1 MNPFFMTWGFIALF
15 CAAGG
20 AAASSEPQFA
30 TGQHRYHLDVSS
42 PKKIQGGYLLFLPK
56 EYGKDRKLWPTI
68 LFLHGAGER
77 GDDLGILGR
86 IALPMV
92 LEERDD
98 FPFIVISPQCPKG
111 RTWSNEFLVAL
122 LDEIVSKY
130 RVDTDR
136 IYLTGL
142 SMGGNGTWN
151 LAMECPGRFAAIA
164 PVCGWGDTSRVSVL
178 RDVPVWVFHGELDT
192 SVPVARGREIA
203 EALVKAGGNV
213 KTTLYPG
220 RGHDCWHETYND
232 PVLYEWLLRHK
243 KSDQGK

>member
-1 MNPFFMTWGFIALF
+1 MRSDKGHDEMNPFFMTWGFIALF

-122 LDEIVSKY
+122 LDEIRGSDASRAEYVYTPELVVRGSTAASPV
-130 RVDTDR
+130 RVVRTPVVTAR
-136 IYLTGL
+136 RRTPR
-142 SMGGNGTWN
+142 
-151 LAMECPGRFAAIA
+151 AVQGR
-164 PVCGWGDTSRVSVL
+164 
-178 RDVPVWVFHGELDT
+178 
-192 SVPVARGREIA
+192 
-203 EALVKAGGNV
+203 
-213 KTTLYPG
+213 
-220 RGHDCWHETYND
+220 
-232 PVLYEWLLRHK
+232 
-243 KSDQGK
+243 